1 MIHAKME
8 EKLQMKHR
16 IKHLSGSMKSGMPM
30 DPEHVPCHRS
40 TLWIRCRRMYKL
52 IVLICSVVTFGIY
65 CYYYYSYL
73 HAMKPSN
80 LAQSASSS
88 SSPRLILNQ
97 YSDHHYEHLDHLNS
111 IKEGAGGING
121 EFKGNSNIET
131 NGYEHYDRY
140 NNYDRKTHHDQYYDH
155 YSNHYISYQYNEY
168 QFQQNYYHERYGY
181 YHDYGPDNNNLDG
194 NLYGNGNGEEY
205 NEYNDT
211 MLYCF
216 QISLIFI
223 LFVICFTSFQMFGL
237 NEVPTKH
244 E

>member
-1 MIHAKME
+1 
-8 EKLQMKHR
+8 
-16 IKHLSGSMKSGMPM
+16 
-30 DPEHVPCHRS
+30 
-40 TLWIRCRRMYKL
+40 
-52 IVLICSVVTFGIY
+52 
-65 CYYYYSYL
+65 
-73 HAMKPSN
+73 MKPSN
-80 LAQSASSS
+80 LTQSASS

-97 YSDHHYEHLDHLNS
+97 YSDHHYDHLNS
-111 IKEGAGGING
+111 INNENAGGGGGGGIKTG
-121 EFKGNSNIET
+121 EFKGNSNINA
-131 NGYEHYDRY
+131 NGYEYDRY
-140 NNYDRKTHHDQYYDH
+140 NNYDRKNRHDQYYDH

-168 QFQQNYYHERYGY
+168 QFQQNYYHEGYGY

-194 NLYGNGNGEEY
+194 NYLYGNGNGEEY

-216 QISLIFI
+216 QMSLIFI